1 MSWSARVGDVGMRI
15 GIVGAGHIGGTAAK
29 LFAKA
34 GHLVAVSN
42 SRGPATLAS
51 LVSSIGPNAKAS
63 SVVEAVQF
71 GEAVLLALPYRKI
84 DSLPPAE
91 SFAGKIVIDAMN
103 PYSAVGRVMDLGEST
118 SSEEV
123 AKRMPGAHLVKAFN
137 TMGWNTLASGSR
149 PAHEERLVVFIAGED
164 AAAKATV
171 AKLIDEI
178 GFASLDT
185 GSLREG
191 GRRQQP
197 GTRIYGRPM
206 TVREAKQ
213 ILR

>member
-123 AKRMPGAHLVKAFN
+123 AKRMPGAHLVTASANN
-137 TMGWNTLASGSR
+137 TPRTALRRSVSFSISCGLPSMMTTSRQVSSPRCAWALAR
-149 PAHEERLVVFIAGED
+149 IERRNACC
-164 AAAKATV
+164 
-171 AKLIDEI
+171 
-178 GFASLDT
+178 
-185 GSLREG
+185 
-191 GRRQQP
+191 P
-197 GTRIYGRPM
+197 
-206 TVREAKQ
+206 
-213 ILR
+213 

>member
-1 MSWSARVGDVGMRI
+1 MTGMRI
-15 GIVGAGHIGGTAAK
+15 GVVGAGHIGGTAAK

-34 GHLVAVSN
+34 GHQVAVSN
-42 SRGPATLAS
+42 SRGPSTLAS
-51 LVSSIGPNAKAS
+51 LVSSIGPSAKAT
-63 SVVEAVQF
+63 SVVEAVKF
-71 GEAVLLALPYRKI
+71 GEAVLLALPYRKM
-84 DSLPPAE
+84 DALPSAE

-103 PYSAVGRVMDLGEST
+103 PYSAVGGVMDLGDST

-123 AKRMPGAHLVKAFN
+123 AKRMPAARLVKAFN

-149 PAHEERLVVFIAGED
+149 PVREERLVVFIAGDD
-164 AAAKATV
+164 APAKAAV

-178 GFASLDT
+178 GFASIDT

-197 GTRIYGRPM
+197 GSRIYGRPM
-206 TVREAKQ
+206 TVREAKK
-213 ILR
+213 ILG